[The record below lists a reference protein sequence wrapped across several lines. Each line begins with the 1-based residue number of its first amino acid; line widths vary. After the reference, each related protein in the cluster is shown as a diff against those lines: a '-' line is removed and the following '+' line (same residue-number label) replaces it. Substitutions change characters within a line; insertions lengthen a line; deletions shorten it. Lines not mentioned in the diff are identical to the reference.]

1 MIHQYSAAT
10 LGRGF
15 WGFAVV
21 LRNADAL
28 LTMLVASLIAL
39 ALASPVN
46 ASSSAPLGFQ
56 LLCLQHPEEC
66 RGGGSSSVS
75 LNDSLLGTI
84 ERVNAQVNRA
94 IRPQNDRG
102 GDVWTIGASAGDCED
117 YVLSKRRALID
128 AGLPPSSLRIAY
140 VKAQGVDHA
149 ILIVKTDQSDLVLDN
164 LAAKIVPLQNTRY
177 RLIAV
182 SSADPMVWQ

>member
-1 MIHQYSAAT
+1 MA
-10 LGRGF
+10 
-15 WGFAVV
+15 
-21 LRNADAL
+21 LRNAGAL
-28 LTMLVASLIAL
+28 LGTLAASLMAMAL
-39 ALASPVN
+39 VSPVS
-46 ASSSAPLGFQ
+46 AASSAPLGFQ
-56 LLCLQHPEEC
+56 VLCLQHPEEC

-75 LNDSLLGTI
+75 LTDTLLGQI
-84 ERVNAQVNRA
+84 EHINSQVNRS

-102 GDVWTIGASAGDCED
+102 GDVWTIGASSGDCED
-117 YVLSKRRALID
+117 YVLSKRRALIN

-164 LAAKIVPLQNTRY
+164 LASKIVPIQNTRY